1 MDANNMN
8 VIYNQAILFFAFF
21 GTMSIISYIFS
32 KKSAKRYEA
41 SHPLQQRIEEA
52 REEELV
58 NNFVNT
64 SAVKIMGK
72 KATLSELSK
81 ELNEGI
87 INEEE
92 FKILKRN
99 LNMIKI

>member
-1 MDANNMN
+1 MDASNMSA
-8 VIYNQAILFFAFF
+8 IFNQAILFFTLF
-21 GTMSIISYIFS
+21 GAMSIISYIFS
-32 KKSAKRYEA
+32 KRSAKKYEVT
-41 SHPLQQRIEEA
+41 HPLNIRIKEA

-58 NNFVNT
+58 SNFLNT

-72 KATLSELSK
+72 KATLFELTK
-81 ELNEGI
+81 ELKDGI

-92 FKILKRN
+92 FKILKKN

>member
-1 MDANNMN
+1 MDANNMST
-8 VIYNQAILFFAFF
+8 IYSQAVLFFALF

-32 KKSAKRYEA
+32 KKSAKKYEVNY
-41 SHPLQQRIEEA
+41 PLKKRIEEA

-58 NNFVNT
+58 SNFLNT

-81 ELNEGI
+81 ELKDGI